1 MEFDGWPSL
10 VTAATVLIATQ
21 PLILILTRFVDAHP
35 NLWSPN
41 SMVKKLLQYAAIA
54 GTAFLVAEIMKVT
67 IDFNGI
73 MAQVGTSLVMLG
85 AANGSVDKM
94 TVGVSDK
101 INSMLIKKEGE

>member
-10 VTAATVLIATQ
+10 VTAATVVLVTQ
-21 PLILILTRFVDAHP
+21 PGILILTRFVDAHP
-35 NLWSPN
+35 DLWSPN
-41 SMVKKLLQYAAIA
+41 SMVKKLLSYAMIA
-54 GTAFLVAEIMKVT
+54 GTSFLVASLMGVI

-73 MAQVGTSLVMLG
+73 MAQVGTSLVLLG
-85 AANGSVDKM
+85 TVNGSVDKM